1 MLDKKVKSLLNT
13 QINKELF
20 SAYLYLGFANYYE
33 DEGLSD
39 FSNWYM
45 VQAQEER
52 DHAMLMLKYLQMNG
66 ETIELLAVEKPDQE
80 FTDHMEPLK
89 EALKHEQYV
98 SRSFFAI
105 LRNNLCNAVGPYFP
119 AICQLQH
126 SDSLVRQNTFY
137 NTGELGSHLNR
148 LTIFSCRAD
157 TQTIGSIWQFIAVKI
172 LAVPLK
178 GIESG
183 IFRGQNN
190 RC

>member
-33 DEGLSD
+33 DEGLSG

-66 ETIELLAVEKPDQE
+66 ETIELLAVEKPEQE
-80 FTDHMEPLK
+80 FTGHMEPLK

-98 SRSFFAI
+98 TKLINDIYAAAHEIKDFRTMQFLDWFVKEQVEEEDTAG
-105 LRNNLCNAVGPYFP
+105 NLIKKMEMFGTDAKGLYMLDQELAARAYSAP
-119 AICQLQH
+119 
-126 SDSLVRQNTFY
+126 SLT
-137 NTGELGSHLNR
+137 L
-148 LTIFSCRAD
+148 D
-157 TQTIGSIWQFIAVKI
+157 
-172 LAVPLK
+172 
-178 GIESG
+178 
-183 IFRGQNN
+183 
-190 RC
+190 

>member
-33 DEGLSD
+33 DEGLSG

-98 SRSFFAI
+98 TKLINQALPCRFVVKSSFVIALLI
-105 LRNNLCNAVGPYFP
+105 LRLHGAVSAYGNCSKRILSIAFCPAGYERTHSYSKLVDLDVKQLGCNEVSELMRNGN
-119 AICQLQH
+119 QH
-126 SDSLVRQNTFY
+126 EHQN
-137 NTGELGSHLNR
+137 
-148 LTIFSCRAD
+148 C
-157 TQTIGSIWQFIAVKI
+157 
-172 LAVPLK
+172 
-178 GIESG
+178 
-183 IFRGQNN
+183 
-190 RC
+190 